1 MTVIMWFYYVLSG
14 CISLLLI
21 WNFFKTD
28 EPGDAFFYLLVLL
41 PFLLRL
47 ARIN

>member
-1 MTVIMWFYYVLSG
+1 MTIIMWVYYILSG
-14 CISLLLI
+14 YLSILLL

-28 EPGDAFFYLLVLL
+28 KPGDAFFYLVILL

-47 ARIN
+47 ARVN